1 VKVARMLTI
10 EIFDAPDDLDL
21 DEYLINLSNEVGRT
35 ISQQAAIEIRIAD
48 TVADDQMF
56 MRLYRKVVKR

>member
-35 ISQQAAIEIRIAD
+35 VSQQAAIEIRIAD
-48 TVADDQMF
+48 TVADGQMF

>member
-48 TVADDQMF
+48 TVADGQMF
-56 MRLYRKVVKR
+56 MRLYRKVAKR

>member
-56 MRLYRKVVKR
+56 MRLYRKVAKR

>member
-1 VKVARMLTI
+1 MLTI

>member
-1 VKVARMLTI
+1 MLTI

-48 TVADDQMF
+48 TVADGQMF

>member
-1 VKVARMLTI
+1 MLTI

-48 TVADDQMF
+48 TVADGQMF
-56 MRLYRKVVKR
+56 MRLYRKVAKR

>member
-1 VKVARMLTI
+1 MLTI

-35 ISQQAAIEIRIAD
+35 VSQQAAIEIRIAD
-48 TVADDQMF
+48 TVADGQMF